1 MNHLYSIFCKKK
13 MSYTQIIKEQTLNEN
28 IDKVW
33 DFMSSPKNLEEITPN
48 EMSFNITSS
57 NKDEKMYEGMIITY
71 KVTPLLNIP
80 LSWMTEITHVKE
92 KMFFVDEQRLGPYK
106 MWHHQHIFEKCEQG
120 VKMKD
125 IITYIPPFN
134 ILGRIANTL
143 FIEKKVNDI
152 FDYRKKILD
161 ELFNK

>member
-1 MNHLYSIFCKKK
+1 

-57 NKDEKMYEGMIITY
+57 NKNEKMYEGMIITY

-80 LSWMTEITHVKE
+80 LNWMTEITHVKE
-92 KMFFVDEQRLGPYK
+92 KKFFVDEQRLGPYK
-106 MWHHQHIFEKCEQG
+106 MWHHQHIFEKCKNG
-120 VKMKD
+120 VIMKD

-134 ILGRIANTL
+134 ILGKIANTL
-143 FIEKKVNDI
+143 FIEKKVNAI

-161 ELFNK
+161 EIFNK

>member
-1 MNHLYSIFCKKK
+1 
-13 MSYTQIIKEQTLNEN
+13 MSYTQIVKKQTLNEN

-33 DFMSSPKNLEEITPN
+33 EFMSSPKNLEEITPK

-92 KMFFVDEQRLGPYK
+92 KKFFVDEQRLGPYK

-134 ILGRIANTL
+134 IIGRIANTL

-152 FDYRKKILD
+152 FDYRKKVLD